1 MSIEL
6 HRFLG
11 YGMNLSCIKFTIR
24 DTVLTDIP
32 KALLL
37 QKLFAWIR
45 ILIIYHFI
53 NDFCDFFLYNSQHL
67 DYTMYIIDLINKDI
81 CRYGASLEVSTSLPE
96 YFPKK
101 FCIPILE

>member
-11 YGMNLSCIKFTIR
+11 YGMILSCIKFTIR
-24 DTVLTDIP
+24 GSLLTDIP

-53 NDFCDFFLYNSQHL
+53 NDFWDFF
-67 DYTMYIIDLINKDI
+67 YTTVNI
-81 CRYGASLEVSTSLPE
+81 
-96 YFPKK
+96 
-101 FCIPILE
+101 